1 MRCGLLLPL
10 LFCLATLFSIS
21 DASAAS
27 EPTAESVKNH
37 LRDTLEVFRMMNL
50 TLREIQAGV
59 QPDRKQSVNEA
70 MKTHISN
77 MSKSVDNLSA
87 VTSGNADVKPITKVS
102 EPEKAPIVEEEK
114 AVASESVEGAVESK
128 SEERIIASK
137 SATVRN
143 TVFRD
148 REAGPSDQITRIQK
162 APVIERIS
170 AILNGHVAA
179 NDDGDDDDDDIG
191 IPGKRTFSEPSE
203 PPTKSARTESKSDA
217 SSQVSQCQPISAP
230 VNSVSSSSYKKV
242 SFPVPSVVSTK
253 STSPDFSR
261 VVLPPLTVSATVP
274 VTTISGQIA
283 GPKILNISPEELRRR
298 IEARKLKNQQQAARS
313 KEEKSSP
320 ASSVDATAVA
330 SISAPIEPTPSVSSI
345 DSASSSIDELA
356 SMITDNSP
364 MFMRRFFELY
374 NTDRESL
381 IGPTSNGQSLLEI
394 AIRYQNVSIVN
405 VLIGA
410 QIFDPQNTNSH
421 SGTTMISV
429 AILTWNFEIVKSLL
443 NVKVFK
449 DTLTPEM
456 IEMCKSSPELGNLV

>member
-1 MRCGLLLPL
+1 MRRGLLLPF
-10 LFCLATLFSIS
+10 LFCLATLFSVS

-179 NDDGDDDDDDIG
+179 NDDDDDDDIG
-191 IPGKRTFSEPSE
+191 IPGKRTFSESSE
-203 PPTKSARTESKSDA
+203 PSTKSARTESKSDA
-217 SSQVSQCQPISAP
+217 SSYIAPTHQISAP
-230 VNSVSSSSYKKV
+230 AHSVSSSSYKKV

-253 STSPDFSR
+253 LTSPDFSR
-261 VVLPPLTVSATVP
+261 VVLPPQTVLATVP
-274 VTTISGQIA
+274 VTTSSPQIA
-283 GPKILNISPEELRRR
+283 GSKILNISPEELRRR
-298 IEARKLKNQQQAARS
+298 IEARKLKKQQQAAGS

-330 SISAPIEPTPSVSSI
+330 SISAPIEPSPSVSSI

-364 MFMRRFFELY
+364 MFMSRFFELY

-394 AIRYQNVSIVN
+394 AIRCQNVAIVN
-405 VLIGA
+405 ILIGA

-421 SGTTMISV
+421 SGTKMIYV
-429 AILTWNFEIVKSLL
+429 AIFTKNFEIVKSLL

-456 IEMCKSSPELGNLV
+456 IVMCKSSPELRNLV

>member
-114 AVASESVEGAVESK
+114 AVASESVEGAVASG

-170 AILNGHVAA
+170 AILHGHVAA
-179 NDDGDDDDDDIG
+179 NDDGDDDDDIG
-191 IPGKRTFSEPSE
+191 IPRKRTFSESSE

-217 SSQVSQCQPISAP
+217 SSQVSQCHPISAP

-253 STSPDFSR
+253 STSSDFSR

-320 ASSVDATAVA
+320 ASSVDATAVT
-330 SISAPIEPTPSVSSI
+330 SISAPIEPSPSVSSI

-364 MFMRRFFELY
+364 MFMSRFFELY

-394 AIRYQNVSIVN
+394 AIRCQNVAIVN
-405 VLIGA
+405 ILIGA

-449 DTLTPEM
+449 DTLTSEM
-456 IEMCKSSPELGNLV
+456 IEMCKSSPELANLV